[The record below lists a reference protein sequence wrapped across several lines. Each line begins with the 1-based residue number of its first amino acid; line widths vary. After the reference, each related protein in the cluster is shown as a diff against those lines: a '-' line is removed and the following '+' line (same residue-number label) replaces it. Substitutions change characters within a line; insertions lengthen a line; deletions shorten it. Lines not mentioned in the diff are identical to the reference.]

1 MASNDR
7 FRHLSILYQVI
18 ERIATPGLT
27 RTVTFQDLLGRPVG
41 TISIDNGLVR
51 FGVKI
56 EGVVYLDDLFAK
68 EAPIHGAI
76 LRKLIDKVSLSPTES
91 QALRNISLLTRR
103 ALRGVTARA
112 IHRIAELC
120 DLSKVTLIED
130 SDSELQGRFDF
141 KFPPVELILAGGLV
155 GGIRYGDPAARIYE
169 TPPEHVEERWLFEW
183 PPDLKDP
190 PWPVLTT
197 RLAERRINTIT
208 MFAQLAQ
215 VVARYITLTGRVGRA
230 NRQCALIVNAGE
242 HLYYFISSV
251 RYLTVLIYPS
261 VQFGRLVQH
270 LDNLKLAWG
279 TMPSADEE
287 PPLLAA
293 ALPSI
298 PISTSIN
305 RDWESL
311 AKQVEPLITAPVI
324 AEPAAREAPVAPAA
338 AIALRPLPGTPLKV
352 ASVVKSPGAGA
363 AVGGRDAEIVDKQ
376 PAKPVPP
383 PPQRLQRRTPPMPA
397 LMAPTQ
403 ALSSAGPAKPVSKVA
418 APAVAAPPRRA
429 EVPPPAVAAP
439 PPSVAA
445 KQPSVAAPKP
455 SAAPQPSA
463 AAPPPSVAAPP
474 PSVAAP
480 QPSVAAP
487 QPSPVPQSTREIAV
501 TFADPI
507 LSLRGLTAS
516 TAGRT
521 ILKAVDLTL
530 GRRGVYALMGPGG
543 TGKSSL
549 LGILKGSH
557 RVATN
562 WSIVGELVYD
572 GMVLG
577 SAARPVVVGQKISR
591 PAISLR
597 NYLLADLDQSTA
609 AALSDDQ
616 LTGILVSCGLGQL
629 CTKLD
634 LILGQPELKLS
645 DGDWWRL
652 AIACELLGDPRLL
665 CVDEPTANLNEAEA
679 SQVLALLKAEGKKRA
694 VLFVSHNQEHV
705 RACSD
710 YIILLAGGQIQ
721 EYQTTADFYAH
732 PRSQAA
738 MDYARTGGCS
748 IPLPDTPKEH
758 LDAEAVSGSA
768 SVAATEEP
776 RPAAAKESS
785 VPLVQ
790 TAPDTVIWQCEEPI
804 LSLRGF
810 GLELRARP
818 VLSNLNLD
826 IPEKGVRLL
835 IMQGEGEKRLLIR
848 ALCGPRS
855 GNLQLRG
862 SATYLG
868 RPLADGV
875 GPATA
880 QTEAR
885 LMMMTVLDYLA
896 SSLDERSGLTQA
908 ERQKEAREIVTACGF
923 PELISH
929 FAVPMTSI
937 ELLERRAL
945 EVLRALASNPTLL
958 ILDEPLA
965 GLSAAERPR
974 LLSLLS
980 QQASQRTLLIF
991 AQDAAPFVAPESL
1004 LNASVIWFQ
1013 DGRLHDRAPATA
1025 TATALPPEPTPA
1037 AEPSATA
1044 EPSKAANS
1052 VAVAAEPPAARM
1064 GLGTRGFQ
1072 WLRVGALAGM
1082 PAPGLTNEI
1091 GYDLELIKQAG
1102 ISCLITLTIERL
1114 PAEAL
1119 ASAGLSS
1126 LHLPIEDMNAP
1137 SYEAAAELGAKVAG
1151 LLAQGQGVGFHC
1163 KAGLGR
1169 TGTMLAAQ
1177 LIWEGKDA
1185 GTALQ
1190 QVRAAEPGWVQSEKQ
1205 VQFLNKYAEW
1215 LQQQRPVGFGNKR
1228 PTDGAVSAAGP
1239 DK

>member
-76 LRKLIDKVSLSPTES
+76 LRKLIDKVSLSPSET

-215 VVARYITLTGRVGRA
+215 VVARYITLTGRAGRA
-230 NRQCALIVNAGE
+230 NRQCALILNAGE

-261 VQFGRLVQH
+261 AQFGRLVQH

-279 TMPSADEE
+279 TLPNADEE

-311 AKQVEPLITAPVI
+311 AKQVEPLITAPPV
-324 AEPAAREAPVAPAA
+324 AEPAAKEAPVASAA
-338 AIALRPLPGTPLKV
+338 AIALRPPGAPLKV

-363 AVGGRDAEIVDKQ
+363 AVGGREAEIVDRQ
-376 PAKPVPP
+376 PAKPAPP
-383 PPQRLQRRTPPMPA
+383 PQQRLQRRTPPMPA

-403 ALSSAGPAKPVSKVA
+403 ALSSPAPASPVRKVVE
-418 APAVAAPPRRA
+418 PAVAAPPRRVEA
-429 EVPPPAVAAP
+429 PPSAVAAP

-455 SAAPQPSA
+455 SAAPLPSV

-474 PSVAAP
+474 PS
-480 QPSVAAP
+480 
-487 QPSPVPQSTREIAV
+487 PVPRATREIGV
-501 TFADPI
+501 TFSDPI

-521 ILKAVDLTL
+521 ILKAVDLAL

-562 WSIVGELVYD
+562 WSIVGDLVYD

-597 NYLLADLDQSTA
+597 SYLLAGLDQSTA

-616 LTGILVSCGLGQL
+616 LTGALVSCELGQL

-645 DGDWWRL
+645 DGEWWRL

-665 CVDEPTANLNEAEA
+665 CVDEPTANLNDAEV
-679 SQVLALLKAEGKKRA
+679 SQLLELLKSEGKKRA
-694 VLFVSHNQEHV
+694 VLFVSHNQQHV

-758 LDAEAVSGSA
+758 LDAEAVSESV

-790 TAPDTVIWQCEEPI
+790 TAPDTVIWQCEKPI

-810 GLELRARP
+810 GLELRARS

-908 ERQKEAREIVTACGF
+908 DRQKEAREIVTACGF

-945 EVLRALASNPTLL
+945 EVLRALASDPTLL

-974 LLSLLS
+974 LLALLS
-980 QQASQRTLLIF
+980 QQASKRTLLIF

-1013 DGRLHDRAPATA
+1013 DGRLHDSAPATA
-1025 TATALPPEPTPA
+1025 AAPPVTPEPTPA

-1044 EPSKAANS
+1044 EPSKAAS
-1052 VAVAAEPPAARM
+1052 TVAVAAEPSTARI

-1114 PAEAL
+1114 PSEAL

-1137 SYEAAAELGAKVAG
+1137 ACEAAAALGAKVAG

-1205 VQFLNKYAEW
+1205 VQFLHKYAEW
-1215 LQQQRPVGFGNKR
+1215 LQQQRPVRFGNKR
-1228 PTDGAVSAAGP
+1228 LPDGAVSAVGQTNEAVGII
-1239 DK
+1239 KGER